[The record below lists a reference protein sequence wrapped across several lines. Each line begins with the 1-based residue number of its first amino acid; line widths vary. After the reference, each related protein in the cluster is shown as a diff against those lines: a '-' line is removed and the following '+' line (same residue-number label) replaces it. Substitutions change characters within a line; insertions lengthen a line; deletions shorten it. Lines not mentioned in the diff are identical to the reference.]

1 MKTLSKDELMNV
13 NGGGEKVGD
22 DLADWLTI
30 TGGVGGL
37 MLAIASLAAS
47 NETHDYG
54 SHKLDPNKMYE

>member
-1 MKTLSKDELMNV
+1 MNV

-30 TGGVGGL
+30 TGGVLSLAAGGVGGL